1 MMSGLWSSAGAP
13 CAFRRRDHHFRRLV
27 YDLRLDN
34 EQSVCFPDGRMAGR
48 TRKPCAPTGSPG
60 TLLDLIRSGDG
71 STRSDLVALTGLARS
86 TISQRVDELI
96 TSGFLVEGG
105 EAKSTGGRPPMTLE
119 FNESLG
125 VVLAADIG
133 ATHSRFAVCNM
144 NAEPLAE
151 MAMDMLVADGPD
163 SVLSTTEEV
172 FDSLLREAGWAP
184 TDVQAVGIG
193 VPGPVDFAA
202 GRAEHPPIMFGWHD
216 YPIRDRVADRYQ
228 TTVLVDNDV
237 NIMALGEYWN
247 LDPRVEDML
256 FIKVGTGIGSG
267 LILSG
272 HLHRGARGTAGDIG
286 HIRVNDGTVVCNC
299 GHQGC
304 LEGSAGGAAL
314 AQQLADQGL
323 DATSSRDVAALA
335 TAGNPEAIAA
345 VREAGRLLGVAVS
358 SIVNVLNPAVIVIG
372 GDIARTGQ
380 LLLAGVREVVYQ
392 RSTALSTAELQIQQ
406 SRLGD
411 RAGIIGAAALV
422 LEHILH
428 PEEVDAHMIAE
439 LGATA

>member
-1 MMSGLWSSAGAP
+1 MT
-13 CAFRRRDHHFRRLV
+13 
-27 YDLRLDN
+27 
-34 EQSVCFPDGRMAGR
+34 GR
-48 TRKPCAPTGSPG
+48 TRTPCAPTGSAG
-60 TLLDLIRSGDG
+60 SLLDLIRSGDG
-71 STRSDLVALTGLARS
+71 STRSDLAELTGLARS
-86 TISQRVDELI
+86 TISQRVDGLI
-96 TSGFLVEGG
+96 TAGFIVEAG
-105 EAKSTGGRPPMTLE
+105 EARSTGGRPPMTLQ

-133 ATHSRFAVCNM
+133 ATHSRFAVCDM

-151 MAMDMLVADGPD
+151 ITMDMLVADGPD
-163 SVLSTTEEV
+163 SVLSTTETI
-172 FDSLLREAGWAP
+172 FDSLLQETGWTQ

-202 GRAEHPPIMFGWHD
+202 GRAENPPIMFGWHD
-216 YPIRDRVADRYQ
+216 YPIRDRISDRYD

-237 NIMALGEYWN
+237 NIMALGEYWR
-247 LDPRVEDML
+247 LDPRIEDML
-256 FIKVGTGIGSG
+256 FVKVGTGIGSG
-267 LILSG
+267 LILGG

-286 HIRVNDGTVVCNC
+286 HIRVNDGDVVCNC
-299 GHQGC
+299 GHTGC

-314 AQQLADQGL
+314 AQQLSDKGL
-323 DATSSRDVAALA
+323 DAQSSRDVMSLA
-335 TAGNPEAIAA
+335 IAGNQDAIAA
-345 VREAGRLLGVAVS
+345 IREAGRLLGAAVS
-358 SIVNVLNPAVIVIG
+358 GVVNMLNPAVIVVG

-392 RSTALSTAELQIQQ
+392 RSTALSTSDLKIQG

-422 LEHILH
+422 LEHILD
-428 PEEVDAHMIAE
+428 PEEVDAQMSAQ

>member
-1 MMSGLWSSAGAP
+1 M
-13 CAFRRRDHHFRRLV
+13 
-27 YDLRLDN
+27 
-34 EQSVCFPDGRMAGR
+34 
-48 TRKPCAPTGSPG
+48 
-60 TLLDLIRSGDG
+60 LLDLIRSGDG
-71 STRSDLVALTGLARS
+71 STRSELVELTGLARS
-86 TISQRVDELI
+86 TISQRVDGLI
-96 TSGFLVEGG
+96 TSGFLVETG
-105 EAKSTGGRPPMTLE
+105 EARSTGGRPPRTLE

-144 NAEPLAE
+144 IAEPLAE
-151 MAMDMLVADGPD
+151 IAMDMLVADGPEA
-163 SVLSTTEEV
+163 VLSATEEV
-172 FDSLLREAGWAP
+172 FDSLLKDTGWTAA
-184 TDVQAVGIG
+184 DVQAVGIG

-216 YPIRDRVADRYQ
+216 YPIRDRIAAKYEA
-228 TTVLVDNDV
+228 TVLVDNDV
-237 NIMALGEYWN
+237 NIMALGEYWD
-247 LDPRVEDML
+247 LDPRVDDML
-256 FIKVGTGIGSG
+256 FVKVGTGIGSG
-267 LILSG
+267 LILGG

-299 GHQGC
+299 GHLGC

-314 AQQLADQGL
+314 AQQLADKGL
-323 DATSSRDVAALA
+323 DATSARDVTALA
-335 TAGNPEAIAA
+335 VSGNQEAIDA

-358 SIVNVLNPAVIVIG
+358 SVVNMLNPAVIVVG

-392 RSTALSTAELQIQQ
+392 RSTALSTSELQIQQ
-406 SRLGD
+406 SRLDD

-428 PEEVDAHMIAE
+428 PEEVDAQMSAQ